1 VPQRCREVDAVTA
14 MRRERA
20 LELLRYLIVSGSGVV
35 VNIAT
40 FAVLRA
46 WAIPTVVC
54 GALAF
59 AAACRHNVTW
69 HARVTFGGA
78 TTAGCQTSLRF
89 LGLSLATLGISLGV
103 LAGLHRVGVGSLL
116 AQAAGILAAC
126 PLNFLGSRL
135 WVFAA

>member
-1 VPQRCREVDAVTA
+1 VTA
-14 MRRERA
+14 VRRERA
-20 LELLRYLIVSGSGVV
+20 LELLRYLVVSGSGVL
-35 VNIAT
+35 VNIVT

-54 GALAF
+54 GTLAF

-78 TTAGCQTSLRF
+78 TAGCRTSLRF
-89 LGLSLATLGISLGV
+89 LGLSLATLGVSLGV
-103 LAGLHRVGVGSLL
+103 LAGLHRVGVGSLV